1 MASETERN
9 VTADERMNEQL
20 VSETERNITADE
32 RMNELLKVV
41 KRVHESNKET
51 IDAQT
56 HSLKG

>member
-56 HSLKG
+56 Q